1 MGPRAILRK
10 HKKDK
15 HVLLNSFLIWIYEY
29 IFGTNRE
36 LCNLTSRVSN
46 PKASEPNIERLT
58 SGCECL
64 NKIYLGWPI
73 DVLAKN
79 VGFVDGDDDPMLPGR
94 DV

>member
-1 MGPRAILRK
+1 MNIFLAPTEKFVILLAGSVTPRP
-10 HKKDK
+10 
-15 HVLLNSFLIWIYEY
+15 VNQ
-29 IFGTNRE
+29 
-36 LCNLTSRVSN
+36 TS
-46 PKASEPNIERLT
+46 